1 MHIEL
6 KNIGK
11 RYNFEWIFRKL
22 DYTVKAGEPVVILG
36 SNGSGKSTLLQILTG
51 RSLQSEGNLTWYD
64 DNRMAIEPE
73 SVFRYVSLA
82 GPYQELIEEFT
93 LAESL
98 SFHFSLKKPLHNFT
112 QEQIIDIMQLGKAR
126 RKAVRYFSSGMK
138 QRLKL
143 GLAILSD
150 TQILLLDEP
159 CSNLDHAGMDWYAKM
174 VEQYG
179 KNRLIAVAS
188 NNQRAEFEFCTKQI
202 NILDYK
208 TF

>member
-6 KNIGK
+6 KNAGK

-22 DYTVKAGEPVVILG
+22 DHTLKTDEPVVILG

-51 RSLQSEGNLTWYD
+51 RSLLSEG
-64 DNRMAIEPE
+64 
-73 SVFRYVSLA
+73 SVAWFDGSKNPIPAEDIFRSVSLA
-82 GPYQELIEEFT
+82 APYQELIEEFT

-98 SFHFSLKKPLHNFT
+98 SFHFSLKKPLSNFS
-112 QEQIIDIMQLGKAR
+112 QEQIIDILQLGKAR
-126 RKAVRYFSSGMK
+126 RKAIRYFSSGMK

-150 TQILLLDEP
+150 TQLLLLDEP
-159 CSNLDHAGMDWYAKM
+159 CSNLDHAGMEWYRTM
-174 VEQYG
+174 IEQYG
-179 KNRLIAVAS
+179 KGRLLAVAS
-188 NNQRAEFEFCTKQI
+188 NNQPAEFDFCTHSI

-208 TF
+208 SF